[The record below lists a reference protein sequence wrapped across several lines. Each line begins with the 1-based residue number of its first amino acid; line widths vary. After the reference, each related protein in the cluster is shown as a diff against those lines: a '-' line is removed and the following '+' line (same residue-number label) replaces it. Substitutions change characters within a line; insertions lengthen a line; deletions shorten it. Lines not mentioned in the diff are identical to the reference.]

1 MKSLSL
7 IEACLM
13 LKSFSVVIG
22 LIASCPELVALNP
35 ELGLSVSHL
44 AAAKLNCCSQQSRL
58 TFILYE
64 R

>member
-1 MKSLSL
+1 MKSLIL

-13 LKSFSVVIG
+13 LKSFSVVTG
-22 LIASCPELVALNP
+22 LTVSFPELVALNP
-35 ELGLSVSHL
+35 GLSLSVFRL
-44 AAAKLNCCSQQSRL
+44 TAAKLNCCSQQSRL